1 MANLTNPQAL
11 ETWGLRVHAHQVVN
25 FFHSSGVSASVKQLT
40 EYASDTVISILQRG
54 ATAEDIGE
62 VSVPGRPHK
71 AQLSYNPSCLSLHI
85 LIFIFF
91 QSYRKRPWS
100 APLRQCIRSLK
111 DISVY
116 L

>member
-54 ATAEDIGE
+54 ATAEDMGWGLSWEGPIGSCSVTAGVWGQQQGKAGLPPWAWGAAGSQSSKGP
-62 VSVPGRPHK
+62 VSPRVRWGG
-71 AQLSYNPSCLSLHI
+71 SG
-85 LIFIFF
+85 
-91 QSYRKRPWS
+91 
-100 APLRQCIRSLK
+100 
-111 DISVY
+111 
-116 L
+116 